1 MTPDAA
7 PPLRATDAP
16 PTTEAPTTTTPP
28 AATAPLSAA
37 ARRRDLGLLL
47 AGAAVSTVGGSL
59 ALLAVMV
66 HLEPAGP
73 GWIAAAW
80 AGELVPIVLLAPV
93 VGRIIDRF
101 RNRELLLG
109 AIALQAVALL
119 VCGVLG
125 VRDGGEAVI
134 IGSLV
139 LLGVGTAVANPVVAA
154 LLPRVSG
161 EEHATRAYGWYSM
174 ISQAG
179 FLAGFAVAG
188 VLVDATSE
196 RTALLLAAATSVV
209 MAGAVAFIRTQRVPD
224 PDAARQ
230 GESIWLGFARVRS
243 DRLLLVGVS
252 GLGVATLI
260 SVLVNV
266 ADVFYVLDDIG
277 ATPSVYGLVTA
288 LWPAAGVVGGWYA
301 GRLIG
306 DAVLSRWLAGTT
318 VAVGLALLAA
328 GSVVSIVA
336 VGVGWLIGGAANTA
350 QRVCLNA
357 LVRSRTDDAA
367 RGRVFSAV
375 SGVLQAGNIV
385 GLATGATVVA
395 LVGARA
401 SMLGAGAATVVVG
414 GVMFWLGRRVPGAP
428 REPEPAR

>member
-1 MTPDAA
+1 MHPQVDAV
-7 PPLRATDAP
+7 PQ
-16 PTTEAPTTTTPP
+16 
-28 AATAPLSAA
+28 LSAA
-37 ARRRDLGLLL
+37 TRRRDLGLLL
-47 AGAAVSTVGGSL
+47 SGAAVSTVGSSL

-80 AGELVPIVLLAPV
+80 GAELLPVVLLAPV
-93 VGRIIDRF
+93 VGRIVDRV

-109 AIALQAVALL
+109 AIGLQGVALL
-119 VCGVLG
+119 LCGLLG
-125 VRDGGEAVI
+125 VQAPGEGGAVI
-134 IGSLV
+134 VGSLV
-139 LLGVGTAVANPVVAA
+139 LLGVGTALANPVVAA

-161 EEHATRAYGWYSM
+161 EEHATRAYGWFSM

-196 RTALLLAAATSVV
+196 RTALLVAAGTTVV
-209 MAGAVAFIRTQRVPD
+209 MAVAVAFVRTQRLPG
-224 PDAARQ
+224 PGRAHEA
-230 GESIWLGFARVRS
+230 ESVWLGFARVRA
-243 DRLLLVGVS
+243 DRVLLVGVA

-266 ADVFYVLDDIG
+266 GDVSL
-277 ATPSVYGLVTA
+277 A
-288 LWPAAGVVGGWYA
+288 
-301 GRLIG
+301 
-306 DAVLSRWLAGTT
+306 RWLAGTT
-318 VAVGLALLAA
+318 VAVGVALLTAA
-328 GSVVSIVA
+328 SVVSVVA
-336 VGVGWLIGGAANTA
+336 VGIGWLIGGAANTA

-375 SGVLQAGNIV
+375 SGVLQAGNVV
-385 GLATGATVVA
+385 GLAAGAGVVA

-401 SMLGAGAATVVVG
+401 SMAWAGAATVVVG
-414 GVMFWLGRRVPGAP
+414 AVMFRLGRAGADRP
-428 REPEPAR
+428 PTATGPAA

>member
-1 MTPDAA
+1 MTPTAA
-7 PPLRATDAP
+7 P
-16 PTTEAPTTTTPP
+16 
-28 AATAPLSAA
+28 PLSAA
-37 ARRRDLGLLL
+37 ARRRDFALLL
-47 AGAAVSTVGGSL
+47 TGAAVSTVGGSL

-93 VGRIIDRF
+93 VGRIIDRV
-101 RNRELLLG
+101 RNRELLLS
-109 AIALQAVALL
+109 AIALQAVALA
-119 VCGVLG
+119 VCGLFG
-125 VRDGGEAVI
+125 VRPGGEVVI
-134 IGSLV
+134 IGSLA
-139 LLGVGTAVANPVVAA
+139 LLGMGTAVANPVIAA

-174 ISQAG
+174 ITQAG

-209 MAGAVAFIRTQRVPD
+209 MAAAVAFIRTQRIPAPD
-224 PDAARQ
+224 GERH
-230 GESIWLGFARVRS
+230 GESVWLGFARVRA
-243 DRLLLVGVS
+243 DRVLLVGVS
-252 GLGVATLI
+252 GLGMAVLM

-266 ADVFYVLDDIG
+266 AEVFYVLDDIG
-277 ATPSVYGLVTA
+277 ASASAYGLVTA
-288 LWPAAGVVGGWYA
+288 LWPAAGIVGGWYA
-301 GRLIG
+301 GRLSG
-306 DAVLSRWLAGTT
+306 DVVLSRWLAGTT
-318 VAVGLALLAA
+318 VAVGLALVVA

-336 VGVGWLIGGAANTA
+336 VGLGWLIGGAANTA

-357 LVRSRTDDAA
+357 LIRSRTDDAA

-385 GLATGATVVA
+385 GLAAGATVVA

-401 SMLGAGAATVVVG
+401 SMLGAGAATAVVG
-414 GVMFWLGRRVPGAP
+414 GVMLWLGRRVPAAPVPDDAP
-428 REPEPAR
+428 RPMTYPAR

>member
-1 MTPDAA
+1 MTPEHVPDVARA
-7 PPLRATDAP
+7 PV
-16 PTTEAPTTTTPP
+16 PTPH
-28 AATAPLSAA
+28 
-37 ARRRDLGLLL
+37 RDLALLL
-47 AGAAVSTVGGSL
+47 AGTAVSTVGASL

-80 AGELVPIVLLAPV
+80 AGELLPVVLLAPV
-93 VGRIIDRF
+93 VGRVVDRV

-109 AIALQAVALL
+109 AIGLQGLALAACGLL
-119 VCGVLG
+119 GM
-125 VRDGGEAVI
+125 RPGGEALI

-139 LLGVGTAVANPVVAA
+139 LLGAGTAVANPVVAS

-161 EEHATRAYGWYSM
+161 EERATRAYGWFSM

-196 RTALLLAAATSVV
+196 RTALLLAASATLV
-209 MAGAVAFIRTQRVPD
+209 MAVAVAFIRTQRVPS
-224 PDAARQ
+224 PDDAR
-230 GESIWLGFARVRS
+230 STASVWLGFAQIRA

-260 SVLVNV
+260 SVLVNI

-277 ATPSVYGLVTA
+277 ASASAYGLVTA

-301 GRLIG
+301 GRLVG
-306 DAVLSRWLAGTT
+306 ESVLARWLAGTT

-328 GSVVSIVA
+328 ASVVSIVA
-336 VGVGWLIGGAANTA
+336 VGIGWLIGGAANAA

-357 LVRSRTDDAA
+357 LVRARTDDAL

-375 SGVLQAGNIV
+375 SGVLQAGNLI
-385 GLATGATVVA
+385 GLASGAALVA
-395 LVGARA
+395 LLGARA
-401 SMLGAGAATVVVG
+401 SMAWSGAATVVVG
-414 GVMFWLGRRVPGAP
+414 VLMLLAPTRDGGRRAAPGTP
-428 REPEPAR
+428 PGV

>member
-1 MTPDAA
+1 MGRAGARWQAAVVTPDRGAAA
-7 PPLRATDAP
+7 PALAPAT
-16 PTTEAPTTTTPP
+16 
-28 AATAPLSAA
+28 
-37 ARRRDLGLLL
+37 RRRDLGLLL
-47 AGAAVSTVGGSL
+47 AGTAVSTVGGSL

-66 HLEPAGP
+66 HLEPSGP

-80 AGELVPIVLLAPV
+80 AGELLPVVLLAPV
-93 VGRIIDRF
+93 VGRVVDRV

-109 AIALQAVALL
+109 AITLQALALTI
-119 VCGVLG
+119 CGLLG
-125 VRDGGEAVI
+125 VRAGGEVVI

-139 LLGVGTAVANPVVAA
+139 LLGVGTAVANPVIAA

-161 EEHATRAYGWYSM
+161 EEHATRAYGWFSM

-196 RTALLLAAATSVV
+196 RTALLIAGGASLAMAA
-209 MAGAVAFIRTQRVPD
+209 AVAFIRTQRVPE
-224 PDAARQ
+224 PDADRS
-230 GESIWLGFARVRS
+230 GGSMWLGFARIRA
-243 DRLLLVGVS
+243 DGFLLVGVT

-260 SVLVNV
+260 AVLVNI
-266 ADVFYVLDDIG
+266 ADVFYVLDEIG
-277 ATPSVYGLVTA
+277 ASATAYGLVTA

-301 GRLIG
+301 GRLVG
-306 DAVLSRWLAGTT
+306 DRLLARWLAWTT
-318 VAVGLALLAA
+318 VAVGVALLVAS
-328 GSVVSIVA
+328 SVVSIVA

-375 SGVLQAGNIV
+375 SGVLQAGNLV
-385 GLATGATVVA
+385 GLVTGATFVA
-395 LVGARA
+395 LIGARA
-401 SMLGAGAATVVVG
+401 SMAWAGAATVVVG
-414 GVMFWLGRRVPGAP
+414 LLMLAARAGGPSPAEV
-428 REPEPAR
+428 REA

>member
-1 MTPDAA
+1 MTDGAV
-7 PPLRATDAP
+7 
-16 PTTEAPTTTTPP
+16 
-28 AATAPLSAA
+28 PLSAA

-93 VGRIIDRF
+93 VGRIVDRF

-109 AIALQAVALL
+109 AIALQALALL
-119 VCGVLG
+119 LCGLLG
-125 VRDGGEAVI
+125 VRDGGEPVI

-161 EEHATRAYGWYSM
+161 EEHATKAYGWYSM

-196 RTALLLAAATSVV
+196 RTALLLAAGTSVI
-209 MAGAVAFIRTQRVPD
+209 MAVAIAFIRTQRVPD
-224 PDAARQ
+224 PHAARH
-230 GESIWLGFARVRS
+230 GDSMWLGFARIRS

-252 GLGVATLI
+252 GLGVATLV

-277 ATPSVYGLVTA
+277 ASPSAYGLVTA
-288 LWPAAGVVGGWYA
+288 LWPAAGVLGGWYA
-301 GRLIG
+301 GRLFG

-318 VAVGLALLAA
+318 VAVGLALIAA

-336 VGVGWLIGGAANTA
+336 VGIGWLIGGAANTA

-375 SGVLQAGNIV
+375 SGVLQAGNLV
-385 GLATGATVVA
+385 GLAVGATVVA
-395 LVGARA
+395 MVGARA
-401 SMLGAGAATVVVG
+401 SLLGSGAATVVVG
-414 GVMFWLGRRVPGAP
+414 AAMFWLGRRVPAVPAAAGAA
-428 REPEPAR
+428 PAPVVPAA